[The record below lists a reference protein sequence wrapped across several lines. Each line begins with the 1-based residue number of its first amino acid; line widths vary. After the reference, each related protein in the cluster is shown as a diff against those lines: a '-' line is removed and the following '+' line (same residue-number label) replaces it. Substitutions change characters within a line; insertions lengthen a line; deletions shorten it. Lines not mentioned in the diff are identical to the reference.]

1 MTIYFDTI
9 IRKVPITLYPI
20 DVWAAADILKI
31 LARFVLEGR
40 PNSQES
46 AAQAL
51 GLAWICLANGNA
63 RFMTRLELLHELH
76 PSSVKQLNQDD
87 PFKPNHW
94 LNIRTLFG
102 KIDAPIS
109 KTLHDYLLALPKPN
123 PHYLFS
129 QLLRTLRRTLDRAI
143 AASDQAKGLGKITFL
158 TLMHQCHEGRGHRF
172 KGYGDQL
179 ADTP

>member
-1 MTIYFDTI
+1 MTIHFDMI

-20 DVWAAADILKI
+20 DIWTAADILKI

-40 PNSQES
+40 SNAQES
-46 AAQAL
+46 AAQSL

-76 PSSVKQLNQDD
+76 PTSVKKVNQEDL
-87 PFKPNHW
+87 FKPNHW
-94 LNIRTLFG
+94 LNVRTLFG

-109 KTLHDYLLALPKPN
+109 KTLYDYLLALPKPN

-129 QLLRTLRRTLDRAI
+129 QPLRTLRRTLDRAI
-143 AASDQAKGLGKITFL
+143 AASDQTKGLGKITFL
-158 TLMHQCHEGRGHRF
+158 TLMHQCREVRHRF
-172 KGYGDQL
+172 KGYGNRL
-179 ADTP
+179 NDTP